1 MRWSHHLE
9 RIGSSFAASHID
21 PFLHG
26 ERISTDSPSARRY
39 PAAMGSVLLT
49 IIAVASMAAVGFGVW
64 KLVNHQEAG
73 DRDLQR
79 KLDADD
85 ERARL
90 ARERRIAAHRDD
102 APAADAAEKAPS
114 DTRD

>member
-1 MRWSHHLE
+1 
-9 RIGSSFAASHID
+9 
-21 PFLHG
+21 
-26 ERISTDSPSARRY
+26 
-39 PAAMGSVLLT
+39 MGSVLLT

-102 APAADAAEKAPS
+102 APAADTAEQTPS
-114 DTRD
+114 DSRD

>member
-1 MRWSHHLE
+1 M
-9 RIGSSFAASHID
+9 I
-21 PFLHG
+21 
-26 ERISTDSPSARRY
+26 
-39 PAAMGSVLLT
+39 V
-49 IIAVASMAAVGFGVW
+49 AVASMAAVGFGVW

-85 ERARL
+85 ARARL
-90 ARERRIAAHRDD
+90 ARERRIAAHRDE
-102 APAADAAEKAPS
+102 APTADTAEQAPP